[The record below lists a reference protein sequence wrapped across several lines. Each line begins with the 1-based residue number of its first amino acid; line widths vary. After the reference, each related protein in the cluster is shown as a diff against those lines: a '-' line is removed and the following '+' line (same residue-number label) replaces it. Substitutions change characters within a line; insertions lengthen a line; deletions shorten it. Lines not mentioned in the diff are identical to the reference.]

1 MKATWASELLPY
13 AQVGGTVAAA
23 AGLLINAYQTWRT
36 RKTVTLQ
43 HLQDF
48 LKAMNEREAALAMNK
63 DDAAKQL
70 HAFIEFLNF
79 LEIYSAAINSRLFV
93 GVARE
98 IVQEKIL
105 DSIVELEHLPHWHE
119 EIEKSITSATTYKHL
134 RRFIGTHRR
143 TIATRRSATSFI
155 E

>member
-1 MKATWASELLPY
+1 
-13 AQVGGTVAAA
+13 
-23 AGLLINAYQTWRT
+23 
-36 RKTVTLQ
+36 
-43 HLQDF
+43 
-48 LKAMNEREAALAMNK
+48 MNERESALAMNK

-70 HAFIEFLNF
+70 HALIEFLNF

-105 DSIVELEHLPHWHE
+105 DSIIELENLPHWHE

-134 RRFIGTHRR
+134 RLFIGTHRR
-143 TIATRRSATSFI
+143 TIGTRRSATRFI